1 MLQINL
7 IPLERRRKERTP
19 LPRFVGIIAIAIV
32 CVVIALYDIKTVVD
46 TNGLKIVLA
55 GKQDTIVGLEKKL
68 AEFPKWQQDK
78 ADLLQWA
85 STAEA
90 VKKTRPFKWW
100 TALDVLLDVL
110 ADFPTVWI
118 VSFQTS
124 ETQSPSAAKPT
135 EATIRFDCRSV
146 GPNPDTMLNL
156 RRRLKN
162 TPELTAIF
170 DGGIIDDLYFDV
182 TPLAEAKEEWAVVF
196 LMELYRLKR

>member
-19 LPRFVGIIAIAIV
+19 LPRFVGIIGVAIV
-32 CVVIALYDIKTVVD
+32 CVGIALYDIKTVVD
-46 TNGLKIVLA
+46 TNGQRTILS
-55 GKQDTIVGLEKKL
+55 GKKDTIAGLEKKVS
-68 AEFPKWQQDK
+68 EFPKWQQDE
-78 ADLLQWA
+78 ADLLQWD

-90 VKKTRPFKWW
+90 VKKTRSFKWW

-124 ETQSPSAAKPT
+124 ETRSTSASQPT
-135 EATIRFDCRSV
+135 EAMIRFDGRSV
-146 GPNPDTMLNL
+146 GPSPDTMINL

-182 TPLAEAKEEWAVVF
+182 TPLADAKEEWAVVF